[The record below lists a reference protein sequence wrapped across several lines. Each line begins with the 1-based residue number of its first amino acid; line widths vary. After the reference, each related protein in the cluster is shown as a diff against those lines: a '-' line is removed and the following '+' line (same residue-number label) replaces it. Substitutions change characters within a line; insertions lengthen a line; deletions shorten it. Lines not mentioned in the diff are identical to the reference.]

1 MFSWIRNGEKSYSR
15 IGIFENDLTQIE
27 TRFCTKY
34 LLDG

>member
-1 MFSWIRNGEKSYSR
+1 MLSWIKNGGKSYSH

-27 TRFCTKY
+27 NRFCTKY